1 MAWNFSK
8 EQSIY
13 TQIVEHIKISIIS
26 GEYKLGEKIP
36 SVRELAVTAAVNP
49 NTMQK
54 ALQELEKMN
63 LVFTQ
68 RTSGRF
74 ITEDKAMVDKLKED
88 FAKKQIID
96 FYKKMKSIGL
106 TKNEIINFVE
116 KTFGEMN

>member
-8 EQSIY
+8 EKSIY

>member
-1 MAWNFSK
+1 MPWTFSK
-8 EQSIY
+8 EKSIY
-13 TQIVEHIKISIIS
+13 SQIVEHIKMCIIS
-26 GEYKLGEKIP
+26 GEYKLGDKLP
-36 SVRELAVTAAVNP
+36 SVRELAALAAVNP
-49 NTMQK
+49 NTMQR
-54 ALQELEKMN
+54 ALQELEKMK
-63 LVFTQ
+63 LVFAK

-96 FYKKMKSIGL
+96 FYQKMKSIGL